1 MTRQIFVNLPIK
13 NMDRAKAFFSAL
25 GFSFNPQF
33 TNEQGACMVVAE
45 DIFVMLL
52 VEPFFQ
58 TFTKK
63 AISDASK
70 STEVLV
76 CLSCESRAEVDALV
90 KKALAAGGKVPNAPQ
105 DHGFMYGHGFEDL
118 DGHIW
123 ELAYMDMAAVPPTTT
138 VPV

>member
-1 MTRQIFVNLPIK
+1 MSRKIFVNLPIA
-13 NMDRAKAFFSAL
+13 NMERSQAFFKSL

-33 TNEQGACMVVAE
+33 TNEQGACMVIAE
-45 DIFVMLL
+45 DIYAMLL

-63 AISDASK
+63 PVADARK
-70 STEVLV
+70 ATEVIN
-76 CLSCESRAEVDALV
+76 CLSCDSRAEVDALV
-90 KKALAAGGKVPNAPQ
+90 KKALAAGGTAPNAPQ

-123 ELAYMDMAAVPPTTT
+123 ELAYMDMSAVPSQT
-138 VPV
+138 

>member
-1 MTRQIFVNLPIK
+1 MSRKIFVNLPIK
-13 NMDRAKAFFSAL
+13 NMERSQAFFKSL

-33 TNEQGACMVVAE
+33 TNDQGACMVISD

-63 AISDASK
+63 PIADATK
-70 STEVLV
+70 TTEVLM
-76 CLSCESRAEVDALV
+76 CLSCDSRAEVDSLV
-90 KKALAAGGKVPNAPQ
+90 KKALAGGATSPNPPQ
-105 DHGFMYGHGFEDL
+105 DHGFMYGHGFTDL

-123 ELAYMDMAAVPPTTT
+123 ELAYMDPAHVQG
-138 VPV
+138 

>member
-1 MTRQIFVNLPIK
+1 MSRKIFVNLPIK
-13 NMDRAKAFFSAL
+13 NMERSQAFFKSL

-33 TNEQGACMVVAE
+33 TNEQGACMVVSD

-63 AISDASK
+63 SIADATK
-70 STEVLV
+70 TTEVLV
-76 CLSCESRAEVDALV
+76 CLSCESRAEVDSLV
-90 KKALAAGGKVPNAPQ
+90 KKALAAGGTSPNPPQ
-105 DHGFMYGHGFEDL
+105 DHGFMYGHGFTDL

-123 ELAYMDMAAVPPTTT
+123 ELAYMDMSAVPPQA
-138 VPV
+138 